1 MKRVKMDRH
10 LRKTKIISTI
20 GPVSNNPEIISRLLQ
35 SGVNVFRLNF
45 SHGTCEIHGQVL
57 NLIRQKSK
65 ELGIEVAV
73 LADLQGPK
81 IRTGKTPD
89 NTSIQLETGS
99 KVTMVADMSQ
109 VCSSS
114 IVTIDYPGLAKEIT
128 NGQLVL
134 INDGAISLRVDTIDN
149 DDKIHCTVLSGGVY
163 SSRKGVNFPDVD
175 LSIPSMTE
183 KDMKDL
189 SFILENDFQYVALS
203 FVRKADDVI
212 KLKDIIKEYRSDI
225 EVIAK
230 IEKPEA
236 ARRIDDILKVSDGIM
251 VARGDLGVEVNIALV
266 PIIQKQ
272 LIEKANMAGKI
283 VIVATQMLESMIKS
297 PIPTRAETTDVAN
310 AVIDGADAIMLS
322 GETATGLYPVIAVE
336 TMSSI
341 ARNAED
347 SNYIDY
353 EKAAYTSNI
362 QFPPFAICEA
372 AGWASRHLGDIPVC
386 VYSLTGATAEYLS
399 KVRVHA
405 PIFVFTPNHQVI
417 KQLALHWNV
426 TAFFMEFKAD
436 VSELHHNA
444 EDVLMKEGFIKAGD
458 LIVHICGTTPIA
470 GATDTLRI
478 KKVDDN

>member
-1 MKRVKMDRH
+1 MKRH
-10 LRKTKIISTI
+10 HRKTKIISTI
-20 GPVSNNPEIISRLLQ
+20 GPASNNGETISRLLK

-45 SHGTCEIHGQVL
+45 SHGTCEMHGQVL
-57 NLIRQKSK
+57 KLIREKSQ
-65 ELGIEVAV
+65 ELGVEVAV

-89 NTSIQLETGS
+89 NSSIHLETGS
-99 KVTMVADMSQ
+99 KVTMVSDMTQ
-109 VCSSS
+109 VCSAS
-114 IVTIDYPGLAKEIT
+114 IITIDYPDLAKEIT
-128 NGQLVL
+128 KGQHVL
-134 INDGAISLRVDTIDN
+134 INDGAVSLHVDKIDSN
-149 DDKIHCTVLSGGVY
+149 GNIHCTVLSGGMY

-175 LSIPSMTE
+175 LSIPSMTQ
-183 KDMKDL
+183 KDL
-189 SFILENDFQYVALS
+189 NDLEFILKNDFQYVALS

-212 KLKDIIKEYRSDI
+212 KLKEIIKESRSDI

-236 ARRIDDILKVSDGIM
+236 ARRIDEILRVSDGIM

-272 LIEKANMAGKI
+272 LIEKANKTGKI

-322 GETATGLYPVIAVE
+322 GETATGLFPVAAVE
-336 TMSSI
+336 TMRSI
-341 ARNAED
+341 ACNAEC

-353 EKAAYTSNI
+353 EKNAYTSNI

-372 AGWASRHLGDIPVC
+372 ARWASQNLGDIPVC

-399 KVRVHA
+399 KVRVKA
-405 PIFVFTPNHQVI
+405 PIFFFTPNHQVI
-417 KQLALHWNV
+417 KQLSLQWNV
-426 TAFFMEFKAD
+426 TAFFMEFNSD
-436 VSELHHNA
+436 VSELHHDA
-444 EDVLMKEGFIKAGD
+444 EDVLIKENFINTGD
-458 LIVHICGTTPIA
+458 LIAHICGTTPIA

-478 KKVDDN
+478 KKVGDN